1 LTLISTGRLIER
13 KGYQYLIPALK
24 GLDVKL
30 QLIGDGNLTKE
41 LKEIAKQNK
50 VNVEFIGKKSH
61 KEIISYLQR
70 ADIFILP
77 SLNEGMSNS
86 ILEAMATGLP
96 IITTD
101 TGGSKELIKDN
112 GFIVE
117 KASSEEL
124 RKAIENYLKNTKLI
138 KIHETKSRSQAK
150 SMSWDKVAKEYF
162 KEYD

>member
-1 LTLISTGRLIER
+1 
-13 KGYQYLIPALK
+13 
-24 GLDVKL
+24 
-30 QLIGDGNLTKE
+30 
-41 LKEIAKQNK
+41 
-50 VNVEFIGKKSH
+50 
-61 KEIISYLQR
+61 
-70 ADIFILP
+70 
-77 SLNEGMSNS
+77 MSNS